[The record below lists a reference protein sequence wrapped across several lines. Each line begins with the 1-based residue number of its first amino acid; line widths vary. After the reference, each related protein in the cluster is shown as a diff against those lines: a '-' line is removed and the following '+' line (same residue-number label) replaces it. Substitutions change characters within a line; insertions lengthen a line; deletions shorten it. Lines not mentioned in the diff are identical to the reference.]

1 MIFMKIGLL
10 GAGTIGF
17 GVCEIAEGLPQLE
30 IAKVLD
36 RRDIPGLEGRITRDV
51 EEILN
56 DPSIETI
63 VELLGGN
70 EPAHTWAVRALR
82 SGKNLVTANKLM
94 VSENLSELMEAARE
108 GGANLRFSAAVG
120 GGIPYLFNLLRARRV
135 DEITEVGGILNGTTN
150 YMLDLMSTQGVE
162 YSAALKLAQEAGYAE
177 ADPTADVSG
186 GDAKCKLMLASCI
199 AWNGIVNKSHV
210 LCEGIASVEKRD
222 IALAN
227 ERGYACKLLA
237 RAAKTECGISCYVE
251 PTLVRRDSVPGSIA
265 LVENMATFTGVN
277 AGHQRFT
284 GAGAGRYATA
294 YAVVNDLIDICENPA
309 AFAFCISERNIP
321 VDNSA
326 EKHAYLARGLDI
338 PGAEIVAPGVCI
350 TPEITVSEMHAM
362 AAAAR
367 AQGKSVFFAGIK
379 E

>member
-1 MIFMKIGLL
+1 MKIGLL

-17 GVCEIAEGLPQLE
+17 GVCEIVEDLPQLE

-51 EEILN
+51 EDILG
-56 DPSIETI
+56 DPSIDTV

-94 VSENLSELMEAARE
+94 VSENLKELLDAARE

-120 GGIPYLFNLLRARRV
+120 GGIPFLFNLLRARRV
-135 DEITEVGGILNGTTN
+135 DKITDVGGILNGTTN
-150 YMLDLMSTQGVE
+150 YMLDLMSTQGIE
-162 YSAALKLAQEAGYAE
+162 YSQALKLAQQAGYAE
-177 ADPTADVSG
+177 ADPTADISG

-199 AWNGIVNKSHV
+199 AWDGMVDKSSI

-222 IALAN
+222 IALIA

-237 RAAKTECGISCYVE
+237 RAARNENGISCCVE

-277 AGHQRFT
+277 AGPQRFT

-294 YAVVNDLIDICENPA
+294 YAVVNDLIDINENPA
-309 AFAFCISERNIP
+309 AFAFSVSEKDIP

-326 EKHAYLARGLDI
+326 EKHAYMVRGLDI
-338 PGAEIVAPGVCI
+338 PGAETIGPDTCI
-350 TPEITVSEMHAM
+350 TPEISVSAMHAM
-362 AAAAR
+362 VSAAR
-367 AQGKSVFFAGIK
+367 ADGKNVFFAGIR

>member
-1 MIFMKIGLL
+1 MKIGLL

-17 GVCEIAEGLPQLE
+17 GVCEIADGLPQLE

-51 EEILN
+51 DDVLG
-56 DPSIETI
+56 DPSIDTV

-70 EPAHTWAVRALR
+70 EPAHAWAVRALR

-94 VSENLSELMEAARE
+94 VSENLPELMAAARE

-150 YMLDLMSTQGVE
+150 YMLDLMSTQDIE
-162 YSAALKLAQEAGYAE
+162 YSEALKLAQEAGYAE

-199 AWNGIVNKSHV
+199 AWEGLVNKSHI
-210 LCEGIASVEKRD
+210 LCEGIVSVEKRD
-222 IALAN
+222 IALIT

-237 RAAKTECGISCYVE
+237 RAAKTENGISCCVE

-277 AGHQRFT
+277 AGPQRFT

-294 YAVVNDLIDICENPA
+294 YAVVNDLIDVSENPA
-309 AFAFCISERNIP
+309 AFAFSVSEKNIP

-326 EKHAYLARGLDI
+326 EKHAYMVRGLDI
-338 PGAEIVAPGVCI
+338 PGAEAIAPGVCV
-350 TPEITVSEMHAM
+350 TPEISVNDMHAM

-367 AQGKSVFFAGIK
+367 AEGKAVFFAGIR